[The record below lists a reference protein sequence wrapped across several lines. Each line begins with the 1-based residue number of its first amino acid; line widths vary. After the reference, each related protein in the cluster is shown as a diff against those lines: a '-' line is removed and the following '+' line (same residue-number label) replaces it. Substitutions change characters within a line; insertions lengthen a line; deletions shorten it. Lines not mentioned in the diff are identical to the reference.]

1 MVKFSLVDTNKHNE
15 LSNRL
20 DEVQQLL
27 SSFHYSVISHK
38 DNKGNMLNFET
49 ATFKRNVDFNE
60 LGLKPCSGNDHLR
73 ITVILRVIKDPFET
87 LRFNAQIGIE
97 QENDNGERVSFSF
110 EGVNPLDLVYNIN
123 HYEDKLL
130 AMWKIASENAIP
142 AISMKQLG

>member
-1 MVKFSLVDTNKHNE
+1 MVKFALVDPDKHNE

-27 SSFHYSVISHK
+27 ASFHYTVISHK
-38 DNKGNMLNFET
+38 DNNSNMLNFET
-49 ATFKRNVDFNE
+49 AVFKRSFDFNE
-60 LGLKPCSGNDHLR
+60 MGLKPCSGNDRLR
-73 ITVILRVIKDPFET
+73 TSVTLRVMKDPSET
-87 LRFNAQIGIE
+87 LRFNAQISIE
-97 QENDNGERVSFSF
+97 NENDNGERVSISF